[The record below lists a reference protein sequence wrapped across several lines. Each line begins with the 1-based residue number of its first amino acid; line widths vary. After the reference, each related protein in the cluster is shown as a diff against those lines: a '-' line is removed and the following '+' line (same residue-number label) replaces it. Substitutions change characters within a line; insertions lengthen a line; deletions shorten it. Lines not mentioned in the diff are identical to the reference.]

1 MGSSEVQGKLWG
13 RAAKDWAE
21 LFEPMSKPI
30 WIAMLDSAGV
40 KKGTRF
46 LDLGCGGGGSS
57 VLANERGAQVSGLD
71 AAEALIT
78 IAYERV
84 PDGDFRVGDLEE
96 LPYEDYSFDVAFASM
111 SIMFVT
117 NPSIALREMGR
128 VIVSGGQV
136 TVGIW
141 GKPEECEYRHILKA
155 VADTLPSPPSGKGP
169 FALSG
174 DGILEGMM
182 ESAELNIIDSGKVN
196 APFRFKDFEVMWK
209 IVSSAGPLQSTRQV
223 VGERKLKKAII
234 QAAEPFQSDNGEIL
248 FNNRFRY
255 VTATVEGKSV

>member
-30 WIAMLDSAGV
+30 WVAMLDSAGV
-40 KKGTRF
+40 KKGTKF

-57 VLANERGAQVSGLD
+57 VLANKRGAQVSGVD
-71 AAEALIT
+71 AAQALIR
-78 IAYERV
+78 IAHERV
-84 PDGDFRVGDLEE
+84 PDGDFRVGDLES
-96 LPYEDYSFDVAFASM
+96 LPYEDYCFDVAFASM
-111 SIMFVT
+111 SIMFAT

-128 VIVSGGQV
+128 IIVSGGRV
-136 TVGIW
+136 AVSIW
-141 GKPEECEYRHILKA
+141 GKPEDCEYRHVLKA
-155 VADTLPSPPSGKGP
+155 VADTLPSPPSGMGP

-182 ESAELNIIDSGKVN
+182 ESAELKIIDSGKVN

-209 IVSSAGPLQSTRQV
+209 IVSSAGPLQAARKV
-223 VGERKLKKAII
+223 VGDRKLKKAII
-234 QAAEPFQSDNGEIL
+234 QAAKPFQSDNGEIM

-255 VTATVEGKSV
+255 VTATGEGKSV

>member
-13 RAAKDWAE
+13 KAAKDWAE

-57 VLANERGAQVSGLD
+57 VLANEHGAQISGLD
-71 AAEALIT
+71 AAEALIA
-78 IAYERV
+78 IAHERV

-96 LPYEDYSFDVAFASM
+96 LPYNDHSFDVAFASM
-111 SIMFVT
+111 SIMFAK

-128 VIVSGGQV
+128 VTVSGERV

-141 GKPEECEYRHILKA
+141 GKPEDCEYRHILKA

-169 FALSG
+169 FTLSG

-182 ESAELNIIDSGKVN
+182 ENAGLKIIDSGDVP
-196 APFRFKDFEVMWK
+196 APFQFKDFEIMWK
-209 IVSSAGPLQSTRQV
+209 MVSSAGPLQSARQV
-223 VGERKLKKAII
+223 VSEQRLKDAII
-234 QAAEPFQSDNGEIL
+234 RAAEPFQTDNGEIL
-248 FNNRFRY
+248 LNNRFRY
-255 VTATVEGKSV
+255 VTAVVQDKNG

>member
-1 MGSSEVQGKLWG
+1 MGSADVQGKLWG
-13 RAAKDWAE
+13 AAAKDWAD

-30 WIAMLDSAGV
+30 WIAMLDSVDV

-57 VLANERGAQVSGLD
+57 VLANQRGARVSGLD

-78 IAYERV
+78 IARDRV

-96 LPYEDYSFDVAFASM
+96 LPYSNNSFDVAFASM

-117 NPSIALREMGR
+117 NPSVALREMRR
-128 VIVSGGQV
+128 VIAPEGKV

-141 GKPEECEYRHILKA
+141 GKEEYCEYRHVLRA
-155 VADTLPSPPSGKGP
+155 VANTLPSPPPGGGP

-174 DGILEGMM
+174 EGKLEGLM
-182 ESAELNIIDSGKVN
+182 ESAELKIIDSADVD
-196 APFRFKDFEVMWK
+196 APFKFKDSEKMWK
-209 IVSSAGPLQSTRQV
+209 MVSSAGPLQSARQV
-223 VGERKLKKAII
+223 VSERALKTAITR
-234 QAAEPFQSDNGEIL
+234 ASEPFQTDDGEIL

-255 VTATVEGKSV
+255 VTAVV

>member
-13 RAAKDWAE
+13 GAAKDWTE

-30 WIAMLDSAGV
+30 WVAMLDSVNV

-57 VLANERGAQVSGLD
+57 VLANQRGTRVSGLD

-78 IAYERV
+78 IARDRV
-84 PDGDFRVGDLEE
+84 PEGDFRVGDLEE
-96 LPYEDYSFDVAFASM
+96 LPYADNTFDVAFASM
-111 SIMFVT
+111 SIMFAT
-117 NPSIALREMGR
+117 NPSIALREMRR
-128 VIVSGGQV
+128 VVVSGGQV

-141 GKPEECEYRHILKA
+141 GKPEDCEYRKILNA
-155 VADTLPSPPSGKGP
+155 VADTLPSPPPGGGP

-174 DGILEGMM
+174 DGILEGLM
-182 ESAELNIIDSGKVN
+182 EKAELMILESGDVD
-196 APFRFKDFEVMWK
+196 APFRFKDVEIMWK
-209 IVSSAGPLQSTRQV
+209 MISSAGPLQAARQV
-223 VGERKLKKAII
+223 VSEQKLKAAIAH
-234 QAAEPFQSDNGEIL
+234 AAEPFRIEDGEIL

-255 VTATVEGKSV
+255 VTAVVEGREA